1 MDPSWSGSPLLP
13 EGLLAVLILV
23 IIILD
28 ALFWPRRLTANL
40 GYLTLCG
47 LLLVLSASLEEW
59 TDGASGRAFHDLVFL
74 DTYATFFDLLVLAAA
89 LGALLLALGGTDA
102 KNPRGEFYPLL
113 LVSVLGLMLTAA
125 AADLLVV
132 YLGLELASLPLWGQ
146 GGQGARGTG
155 PPRAPRQRS
164 RAQVSDPGSFR
175 QQLRALWHGV
185 ALRGCGQHRSADTG
199 RVAARAGR

>member
-1 MDPSWSGSPLLP
+1 MDPSWFGSPLLP

-28 ALFWPRRLTANL
+28 ALFWPRRFSANL

-47 LLLVLSASLEEW
+47 LLLVLSAALEEW
-59 TDGASGRAFHDLVFL
+59 IHGPSGRAFHDLVFL

-89 LGALLLALGGTDA
+89 LGALLLALGDTDA
-102 KNPRGEFYPLL
+102 KKLRGEFYPLL

-132 YLGLELASLPLWGQ
+132 CLGLELASLPLWAL
-146 GGQGARGTG
+146 GGGGGGGAGGR
-155 PPRAPRQRS
+155 PRRRS

-185 ALRGCGQHRSADTG
+185 ALWGGG
-199 RVAARAGR
+199 